1 MDGDVLDDR
10 IESIGVGIPG
20 MRARV
25 RQFRGDLQIMSS
37 KNGTVLRAVIPD
49 RVAPLEGQI

>member
-1 MDGDVLDDR
+1 
-10 IESIGVGIPG
+10 